1 MAEPS
6 APPVA
11 APVQPAPE
19 QGVRLG
25 ILAPFH
31 YRNFRFQWPAD
42 VAASWAYE
50 METIVL
56 GWYVLVE
63 TQSVY
68 LLTAFAAIQY
78 IGTLFSPMFGV
89 MGHRIGNKR
98 LLCGMRGLYAVLA
111 IVMTALTVT
120 GELTPLYV
128 FICTTMLGLVRPSD
142 QVLRYALI
150 GETMPASYM
159 LPAASISRTTQD
171 SARIMGA
178 LLGAGLVAAFGMGS
192 VYVVVASFYALSF
205 MLTLRVQGVRRE
217 AAELD
222 QSSPWRDLK
231 EGVAYSW
238 TTPQILAV
246 MWLALLVNL
255 TAYPITHGLLPYVA
269 KDVLHTNQTGL
280 GYLSAGFAVGAVIGA
295 IAINHLSRVI
305 LPARCMVIFCAGW
318 YVALLMF
325 SHMGGLAPAV
335 AAMVFTGCMQS
346 LGMVAMSAL
355 LLRTASGPLRSRV
368 MGLRMLMIYGLPIG
382 LMAAGPLITLLGF
395 HATVWLYCV
404 SGIALTA
411 YIAWRWRTHLWHR
424 DAPANRR

>member
-1 MAEPS
+1 MADS
-6 APPVA
+6 
-11 APVQPAPE
+11 PAE
-19 QGVRLG
+19 QAEHSKRLSF
-25 ILAPFH
+25 LAPFH
-31 YRNFRFQWPAD
+31 FRNFRFQWPAD

-63 TQSVY
+63 TKSVY

-78 IGTLFSPMFGV
+78 IGTLLSPMFGV

-120 GELTPLYV
+120 GQLTPAYV
-128 FICTTMLGLVRPSD
+128 FVCTTLLGLVRPSD

-150 GETMPASYM
+150 GETMPANYM

-192 VYVVVASFYALSF
+192 VYMVVASFYAMSF
-205 MLTLRVQGVRRE
+205 VLTLRVHGVRR
-217 AAELD
+217 AAADLE

-238 TTPQILAV
+238 TTPQILAA

-255 TAYPITHGLLPYVA
+255 TAYPLTHGLLPYVA

-295 IAINHLSRVI
+295 IAINNVSRVI

-318 YVALLMF
+318 YVALLIF
-325 SHMGGLAPAV
+325 SQMGGLMPAV

-346 LGMVAMSAL
+346 LGMVSMSAL
-355 LLRTASGPLRSRV
+355 LLRTSSGPLRSRV
-368 MGLRMLMIYGLPIG
+368 MGLRMLMIYGLPVG
-382 LMAAGPLITLLGF
+382 LMGAGPLITRLGYQ
-395 HATVWLYCV
+395 ATVWLYCV
-404 SGIALTA
+404 TGIVLTVF
-411 YIAWRWRTHLWHR
+411 IAWRWRAHLWRH
-424 DAPANRR
+424 DALANRR